1 MNKIIKLLLEMALLE
16 WIDFWEVEVL
26 IRFWRKT
33 SEQGKLSHEGGNIYL
48 GDLSGPF
55 LLTI

>member
-1 MNKIIKLLLEMALLE
+1 MNKIIKLLFEMALPE
-16 WIDFWEVEVL
+16 WIDFWKEEVL

-48 GDLSGPF
+48 GDLSGP
-55 LLTI
+55 LLLKI